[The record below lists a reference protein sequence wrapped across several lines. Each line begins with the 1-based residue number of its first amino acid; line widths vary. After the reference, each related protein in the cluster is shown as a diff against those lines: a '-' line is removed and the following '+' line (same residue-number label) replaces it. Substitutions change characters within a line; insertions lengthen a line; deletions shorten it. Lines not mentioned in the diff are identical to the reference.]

1 MSILNLNS
9 FYTRLPNEAKCHICK
24 RIFCCGKC
32 RQKHEFANHA
42 IAVSE
47 PRNND
52 MSNPQDQGS
61 KRTIYVFCPICERK
75 PLVLRDEAIY
85 SELLQH
91 IENEHLPLRCRKCL
105 KTYTKIEDL
114 REFSKCVDIEQNCS
128 TSSCS
133 TEDASKVTVTTV
145 KKAASSTISTQTSPA
160 MTPISLINLQW
171 KAKSRQQQ
179 QQQPLTLQE
188 EFMCGGDS
196 VSSIRNLSSFSSSN
210 FSLRRS
216 IGQFTNPYS
225 NPPET
230 AKKGKVIR
238 STSTPLQVDY
248 SMIPKTK
255 ETVTFNASSL
265 YHEELPS
272 PAVLESNPMQQHR
285 AWKGG
290 VSSAAVV
297 RNKITA
303 VTPLRQVMSKSI
315 QKAFVEHGGI
325 MTAASSTALVPPP
338 GSRLRFDLS
347 DNNNSASTSPALD
360 LRLSPAMRR
369 TQSEATSSTTARSST
384 MNDPSIASSVM
395 RQQIL
400 MSAQKLTTESIII
413 TRNSHDGG
421 NGCSTVYN
429 SCESVEIIQTT
440 SQTAEVRHHQHHPHP
455 PITPITR
462 VPGAMINKKL
472 IKFETPKKHSKD
484 LHTDDIDEPNNRS
497 SKEIFYTPNPDT
509 PNDKSDSSSRRP
521 NIIPR
526 QLSGQFS
533 PRDLPALE
541 PPPLDRPRR
550 RPPLRECQAFKTF
563 SDISVAATTNSETID
578 DDEEVFLP
586 TNAST
591 RNDRTSSDQGIGRL
605 WSLMST
611 VMRLPA
617 TREKGD
623 KENQNPNPLPA
634 AGSLLRRC
642 ASIAGSFVRSR
653 AGDNDNKGDD
663 DDGGDMQTLKR
674 KRTQTLDSHQY
685 GSTSTSPLSPLPG
698 TSSKRYRIQPR
709 RPIERMRHPT

>member
-1 MSILNLNS
+1 MSILNLNG
-9 FYTRLPNEAKCHICK
+9 FYTRPPNEAKCHICK

-42 IAVSE
+42 IA
-47 PRNND
+47 
-52 MSNPQDQGS
+52 
-61 KRTIYVFCPICERK
+61 RK
-75 PLVLRDEAIY
+75 PLMLRDEAIY
-85 SELLQH
+85 SELLEH

-160 MTPISLINLQW
+160 MTPISLINLHW

-179 QQQPLTLQE
+179 HQPPTLQE

-272 PAVLESNPMQQHR
+272 PAVLESNTMQQQHR

-290 VSSAAVV
+290 VGSTAVG

-369 TQSEATSSTTARSST
+369 TQSEATSSTTAARSST
-384 MNDPSIASSVM
+384 INDPSTASSVM

-440 SQTAEVRHHQHHPHP
+440 SQTAEVHQHQHQQHHPHP

-472 IKFETPKKHSKD
+472 IKFETPQKHSKD
-484 LHTDDIDEPNNRS
+484 LHSDDIDEPINRS

-509 PNDKSDSSSRRP
+509 PNDKSDSSTRRP

-533 PRDLPALE
+533 PRKLPALE

-550 RPPLRECQAFKTF
+550 RPPLRECQAFKSF
-563 SDISVAATTNSETID
+563 SDISVAAITHGETND

-623 KENQNPNPLPA
+623 KENQNPNPPPA

-653 AGDNDNKGDD
+653 AAAGEYDKKRDED

-685 GSTSTSPLSPLPG
+685 GSTSTSTSPLSPLPG